1 MSSGKV
7 NVRRNNSTLAQL
19 RTTGRDS
26 VACRRLPDVQVIW
39 RLPGGACAPRDRRRV
54 APHMRLEGAK
64 MAELHYMEMGW
75 SGSGW
80 MDPLPSERTPSPS
93 PASSSPSFDFDEPSP
108 RRGESTGG
116 TRRSRPRKKSASR
129 SAKRGGKKSARKGAK
144 KSARRSAKRSGGRS
158 AKRGGRSTA
167 RKSASR
173 SSRSGGRKS
182 ARKSAA
188 RKGGSRSASRRRA
201 KKGGS
206 RRRR

>member
-1 MSSGKV
+1 MSSGNCV
-7 NVRRNNSTLAQL
+7 WWRNNSTLPQL
-19 RTTGRDS
+19 GTTARDA
-26 VACRRLPDVQVIW
+26 VACTSPSDVQVIW
-39 RLPGGACAPRDRRRV
+39 QLPGGAYAPRDRRRV

-116 TRRSRPRKKSASR
+116 TRTSRPRKKSSSR
-129 SAKRGGKKSARKGAK
+129 SAKRGSKKSARKGAK
-144 KSARRSAKRSGGRS
+144 KSARRSAKRAGARS
-158 AKRGGRSTA
+158 AKRGG

-173 SSRSGGRKS
+173 SSRAGGRKS
-182 ARKSAA
+182 ASRKSAA
-188 RKGGSRSASRRRA
+188 RKGGSRSASRRRT